1 MKAVLISIRPKW
13 CQKIIS
19 GEKTIEV
26 RKTRPK
32 INPPFRCYIYCSKAK
47 ERLVGIL
54 RDGDENYG
62 EIYHGKTVF
71 IKTGEGSVCDAWGKR
86 QKVIGEFVCDD
97 IFERI
102 VQVGTSCE
110 TPKYCL
116 CDWNM
121 DCTPL
126 DRILSDACL
135 TLDELEKYLDGG
147 VGYGWHI
154 SNLKI
159 YDTPRELSEFWRGCP
174 EYSELSTNCWI
185 CENVC
190 GDGDETDCNTNGRL
204 YLRRPPQSWCYVEE
218 QTWKD

>member
-1 MKAVLISIRPKW
+1 MKSVLISIRSKW
-13 CQKIIS
+13 CEKIAN
-19 GEKTIEV
+19 GQKTIEV

-32 INPPFRCYIYCSKAK
+32 LSPPFKCYIYCSKAK

-86 QKVIGEFVCDD
+86 QKVIGEFTCDAITRVNLCGFWD
-97 IFERI
+97 DSGKQLGNRLK
-102 VQVGTSCE
+102 E
-110 TPKYCL
+110 T
-116 CDWNM
+116 
-121 DCTPL
+121 
-126 DRILSDACL
+126 CL
-135 TLDELEKYLDGG
+135 TSKEFCDYLGEK

-159 YDTPRELSEFWRGCP
+159 YDTPRELSEFTGLR
-174 EYSELSTNCWI
+174 
-185 CENVC
+185 
-190 GDGDETDCNTNGRL
+190 ETRFGAEPVPIT
-204 YLRRPPQSWCYVEE
+204 RPPQSWCYVEE